1 MQPSAL
7 SALDDMDLDEIISP
21 HMRDHVRRSL
31 AMNDAL
37 REVRLSHFR
46 ERETFCL
53 KKHSIV
59 WGVYERYLWSYGRQ
73 RCCCASLPHM
83 LELW

>member
-21 HMRDHVRRSL
+21 EMREAVRRSL

-37 REVRLSHFR
+37 TQVRQQQQAL
-46 ERETFCL
+46 
-53 KKHSIV
+53 V
-59 WGVYERYLWSYGRQ
+59 V
-73 RCCCASLPHM
+73 
-83 LELW
+83 